1 MKVTFDRTENRTAY
15 IVVEPEAS
23 DLEKHIRKV
32 YKRMAK
38 KADIPGYPEGDAP
51 QDILEKYIDKK
62 QVMEDA
68 IKELAHEDSS
78 SIIKEH
84 NIENWLQPMITIL
97 QYDPPKYE
105 IAAALRP
112 IVEIADYRKLKVEP
126 EPPEVSDA
134 EVDTVLERQRIQIGT
149 LTPVE
154 RPVQKGDLLVLD
166 IEGNV
171 DGKTFMSKK
180 YSKFYVDE
188 NFVPELPGLWKK
200 LSGAKKEEEFGF
212 KLALPGE
219 YPNKSLAGKTA
230 DFSVRIHDVREL
242 VLDEI
247 NDAFAKKV
255 APGVPSLE
263 ELKKRIRYHLSK
275 EKEMNADT
283 RFKEK
288 IVARLIEE
296 SHIEYPAMLND
307 LQANQLVED
316 FKQQMKSSAKDEN
329 EYKEKLSFISMDKIK
344 ESSMELAKK
353 RVLWTLVLDEVAK
366 AEGITVSDD
375 EIAAEIDQMT
385 DDIKEEIKQ
394 KESRRRLHTYE
405 RENVTD
411 VIRVRK
417 TVNRLA
423 EIITGKEQT
432 EATE

>member
-1 MKVTFDRTENRTAY
+1 MKVTFDRTENRTAF
-15 IVVEPEAS
+15 ITVEPDAG
-23 DLEKHIRKV
+23 DLKKYIDKV

-38 KADIPGYPEGDAP
+38 KAEIPGYPEGDAP
-51 QDILEKYIDKK
+51 HDVIEEYIDKEK
-62 QVMEDA
+62 ALEDA

-78 SIIKEH
+78 KIIKEH
-84 NIENWLQPMITIL
+84 NIENWLQPMVTIL

-105 IAAALRP
+105 IAAALKP
-112 IVEIADYRKLKVEP
+112 IVEIADYRKLNVEP
-126 EPPEVSDA
+126 EPPDVSDA
-134 EVDTVLERQRIQIGT
+134 EVDSVLERQRIQIGT
-149 LTPVE
+149 LTAVE
-154 RPVQKGDLLVLD
+154 RPVQSGDLLVLD

-171 DGKTFMSKK
+171 EGKTFMSKK
-180 YSKFYVDE
+180 YSRFYVDE
-188 NFVPELPGLWKK
+188 NFVPEMPGLWEK
-200 LSGAKKEEEFGF
+200 LVGAKKEEDFGF

-219 YPNKSLAGKTA
+219 YSDKSAAGKTA
-230 DFSVRIHDVREL
+230 DFSVRIHDIREL

-247 NDAFAKKV
+247 NDDFAKKV

-263 ELKKRIRYHLSK
+263 ELKKRIRYNLAK

-288 IVARLIEE
+288 IVATLIEE
-296 SHIEYPAMLND
+296 SHIEYPAMLVE

-316 FKQQMKSSAKDEN
+316 FKQQMKSSVKDEN
-329 EYKEKLSFISMDKIK
+329 EYKEKLGLIAMDKIK

-375 EIAAEIDQMT
+375 EIAEEIDRMT
-385 DDIKEEIKQ
+385 DDIQEEIKQ

-411 VIRVRK
+411 VIKVRK

-423 EIITGKEQT
+423 EIITGKEQS
-432 EATE
+432 EAAE